1 MIFYMFV
8 GTTVVVRLIDEMS
21 EIYIRDVA
29 GARVRS
35 VVELS
40 TLFVHNADLSHDGHV
55 TESDYL
61 LLKIR
66 ELLAMPEETM
76 NQIIERFQVLSK
88 RSRPEGYIKVGI
100 DVPSEAQLKHL
111 KKLRKNQLAGDGDER
126 GRARSLQEIWE
137 GMDRRERWAC
147 MSADEQKLSE
157 EREGVMAAAA
167 KATKQARAAARDG
180 TGDAVKKA
188 GELSVDHVRKLWEA
202 EAERLLWL
210 VLGLLSS
217 YFLLSYHTLAADI
230 PAYPKW
236 DRFYFIVCTICTI
249 GYGDL

>member
-111 KKLRKNQLAGDGDER
+111 KKLRHD
-126 GRARSLQEIWE
+126 RAEPL
-137 GMDRRERWAC
+137 
-147 MSADEQKLSE
+147 
-157 EREGVMAAAA
+157 
-167 KATKQARAAARDG
+167 RA
-180 TGDAVKKA
+180 
-188 GELSVDHVRKLWEA
+188 E
-202 EAERLLWL
+202 
-210 VLGLLSS
+210 
-217 YFLLSYHTLAADI
+217 
-230 PAYPKW
+230 
-236 DRFYFIVCTICTI
+236 
-249 GYGDL
+249 